1 MDSKLYALLARE
13 ILDSRGNPTV
23 EVTAV
28 LNSGYRGTV
37 GIPSGASV
45 GRYEAAE
52 LRDGDSRR
60 YNGKGVLKAV
70 EHVNTTISSKLKGM
84 DALDQVH
91 IDTAMRELDGT
102 PNKSKLGANAILGAS
117 LAIAIAAAN
126 HQRMPLYKYLNFLAT
141 GGKGS
146 SMTSIPTPTFNVING
161 GKHGGGNI
169 DFQEYH
175 LVPATNKSF
184 REALQLGVELYH
196 AVGHQLKVK
205 GLVHATG
212 DEGGFAPNVATNM
225 DPLEVLSETIRLS
238 QYRFGVDVFFGLDI
252 AASSFHTDRGYQIK
266 DRPVA
271 YTTGEFIDYIA
282 DLHKLYHMLMIED
295 PLAEDDWD
303 GWIKLNQQSG
313 GDILLIG
320 DDLLTTNPER
330 LQHAIEKGACS
341 AILLKP
347 NQIGTLSELLTV
359 VALAKKNDI
368 KCIVSHRSGETNDTF
383 VSDFAVA
390 IQSDYVKFGAPARGE
405 RVAKYNRLLAIES
418 ELFP

>member
-1 MDSKLYALLARE
+1 MDSKLYALIARE
-13 ILDSRGNPTV
+13 ILDSRGNPTL

-70 EHVNTTISSKLKGM
+70 EHVNTSISAKLKGM
-84 DALDQVH
+84 DALDQVG
-91 IDTAMRELDGT
+91 IDTAMRALDGT

-117 LAIAIAAAN
+117 LAIAVSAAN
-126 HQRMPLYKYLNFLAT
+126 HQRMPLYKYLNLLAT

-146 SMTSIPTPTFNVING
+146 SMTRIPTPTFNVING

-303 GWIKLNQQSG
+303 GWIKLNKQSG

-390 IQSDYVKFGAPARGE
+390 IQADYVKFGAPARGE